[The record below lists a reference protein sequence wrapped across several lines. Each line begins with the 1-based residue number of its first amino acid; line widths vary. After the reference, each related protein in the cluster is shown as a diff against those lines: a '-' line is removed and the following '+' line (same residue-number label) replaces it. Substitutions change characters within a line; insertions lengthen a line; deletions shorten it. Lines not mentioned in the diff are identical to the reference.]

1 LTLTNAAAPRNACA
15 QESHFYCA
23 AESTAARDA
32 PFFAARRATR
42 AAAPALQC
50 RTESPTPRERRG
62 VNLKREESRMRRTHL
77 TLLLALSLLLTQT
90 RPALAQGL
98 SGNENVASAATVA
111 AVKSAPTKQQKAA
124 AKRIE
129 KLKRVV
135 DKVGVG
141 HRITV
146 FLKNGE
152 DLHGTVS
159 RIGAEDFDVAEVD
172 LKQLI
177 TVRYEFVEKVRE
189 GYGNV
194 NLFTGKRRSPRKG
207 TEIGIFAG
215 LMFVVIALPLIAI
228 SGMKE

>member
-1 LTLTNAAAPRNACA
+1 
-15 QESHFYCA
+15 
-23 AESTAARDA
+23 
-32 PFFAARRATR
+32 
-42 AAAPALQC
+42 
-50 RTESPTPRERRG
+50 
-62 VNLKREESRMRRTHL
+62 MRRTHL
-77 TLLLALSLLLTQT
+77 TLLLAFSLLLTQT
-90 RPALAQGL
+90 RPALAQGP
-98 SGNENVASAATVA
+98 SGNDGVAGAAPA
-111 AVKSAPTKQQKAA
+111 AAKSAPTKQQKAA
-124 AKRIE
+124 AKRID

-172 LKQLI
+172 LQQLI

-189 GYGNV
+189 GYGNI

-215 LMFVVIALPLIAI
+215 MMVLIIAMPLIVVG
-228 SGMKE
+228 SMKD